1 MGEEKVDMGKDNA
14 AKRNERN
21 QRTFGNRRDSK
32 VVWHLL
38 MTQKQED
45 TILQKVE
52 V

>member
-1 MGEEKVDMGKDNA
+1 MGEAKVDMGKDDA

-21 QRTFGNRRDSK
+21 QLEHLVIEEILK

-45 TILQKVE
+45 TIQKVE